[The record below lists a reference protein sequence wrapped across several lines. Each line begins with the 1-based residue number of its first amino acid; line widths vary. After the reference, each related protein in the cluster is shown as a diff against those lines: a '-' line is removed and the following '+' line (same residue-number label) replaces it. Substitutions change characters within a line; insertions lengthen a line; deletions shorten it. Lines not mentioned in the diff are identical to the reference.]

1 MPTELA
7 DVPPLRDDAALEHW
21 LFDLLIGATHPQLW
35 LFFLD
40 DDDRPTGPVMPCDE
54 LPDHPD
60 GVTATEDLGA
70 LPVVELFAHRFAN
83 LMREFDFA
91 QIVVVWERCGGDQ
104 ITDLDRAWARL
115 GDHLVRQ
122 GVRVRARFLLHEA
135 GMRIFTPDD
144 LPAAA

>member
-1 MPTELA
+1 MH
-7 DVPPLRDDAALEHW
+7 DDAALERW

-40 DDDRPTGPVMPCDE
+40 ENNRPIGPVMPCDE

-60 GVTATEDLGA
+60 EVTTTDDLGT
-70 LPVVELFAHRFAN
+70 LPIVELFAHRFAN
-83 LMREFDFA
+83 LMGEFGFA
-91 QIVVVWERCGGDQ
+91 QVIVVWERCGGEH

-122 GVRVRARFLLHEA
+122 GIRVRARFLLHED
-135 GMRIFTPDD
+135 GMRVITTDD

>member
-1 MPTELA
+1 MPTGPAET
-7 DVPPLRDDAALEHW
+7 PPLRDDAALERW
-21 LFDLLIGATHPQLW
+21 LFDLLLGATHPQLW

-40 DDDRPTGPVMPCDE
+40 EDDRPTGPVMPCDE

-60 GVTATEDLGA
+60 ELATTDDLGT
-70 LPVVELFAHRFAN
+70 LPVTELFAHRFAN

-91 QIVVVWERCGGDQ
+91 QVVVVWERCGGDR

-115 GDHLVRQ
+115 GDHLVRH
-122 GVRVRARFLLHEA
+122 GVRVRARYLLHED

-144 LPAAA
+144 LPTAA

>member
-1 MPTELA
+1 MH
-7 DVPPLRDDAALEHW
+7 DDATLERW

-40 DDDRPTGPVMPCDE
+40 EDNRPVGPVMPCDE

-60 GVTATEDLGA
+60 EVTTTDDLGT
-70 LPVVELFAHRFAN
+70 LPIVELFAHRFAN

-91 QIVVVWERCGGDQ
+91 QVIVVWERPGGEEF
-104 ITDLDRAWARL
+104 TDLDRAWARL

-122 GVRVRARFLLHEA
+122 GVRVRARFLLHED
-135 GMRIFTPDD
+135 GMRIITPDD